1 MVEKHEVFE
10 KKYWSAPDLKKPVA
24 VEIETVNVEVLKARD
39 GTTSRKPV
47 IYFRGTKKAL
57 VVNATNFDLICDI
70 TGESDTDHW
79 PGHRIELH
87 ASTTPM
93 AGQMVPCV
101 RVRAPSKAKTKAKA
115 PTIDESESEDPAVG
129 LEKNSF

>member
-10 KKYWSAPDLKKPVA
+10 KKYWSASDLKKPVT

-47 IYFRGTKKAL
+47 VYFRGTRKAFA
-57 VVNATNFDLICDI
+57 VNATNFDLICDV
-70 TGESDTDHW
+70 TGESNTDNW
-79 PGHRIELH
+79 PGHQIELH

-93 AGQMVPCV
+93 GGQMVPCV
-101 RVRAPSKAKTKAKA
+101 RVRAPSKAKAKA
-115 PTIDESESEDPAVG
+115 PPPPISDESEDPADG
-129 LEKNSF
+129 IEFA